1 MRSLL
6 LAALLSCAITAH
18 GALDLTPFPTEFEGE
33 GVKYTELRFKDDSR
47 RVTFT
52 IPQNWTWRG
61 SSSQLRLMPPAT
73 FTGADATILTAPLA
87 KSQALG
93 EKTIE
98 VLRQQFLADLPAGSQ
113 AVKML
118 SEGSP
123 LLLSGNIP
131 TWEFTATYQV
141 IGQVYVRSTLFTNL
155 SEMQLRCQLT
165 ALKKDFDP
173 LHRQFIS
180 SLVSWQW
187 QGPAAAPATA
197 GPNAVSR

>member
-18 GALDLTPFPTEFEGE
+18 AALDLTPFPTEFEGE
-33 GVKYTELRFKDDSR
+33 GVKYTELRFKDDTR

-61 SSSQLRLMPPAT
+61 SSSQVRLTPPAT
-73 FTGADATILTAPLA
+73 FTRADVTIYTAPLA
-87 KSQALG
+87 APQALD

-98 VLRQQFLADLPAGSQ
+98 TLRQQFLTDLPAGSQ
-113 AVKML
+113 GVKIL

-165 ALKKDFDP
+165 TLKKDFDL

-187 QGPAAAPATA
+187 QGPAAPSTA
-197 GPNAVSR
+197 GPNAASR